1 VIVSAWRII
10 KRRQRDSA
18 FTGDGARL
26 YGGRWNSP
34 GTSLVYLAG
43 NASLAA
49 LEMLVHLDN
58 HQILDHYLLVEVRFD
73 ESLVTDV
80 SPDDLPDNWRD
91 SPPPETTRAVGDS
104 WVRMGTSALLCV
116 PSAIMEHEINYL
128 LNPGH
133 ADTGSV
139 EILEP
144 RPFQFDRRLA
154 GVRAERTN

>member
-1 VIVSAWRII
+1 MVSAWRII

-34 GTSLVYLAG
+34 GTSIVYLAG

-58 HQILDHYLLVEVRFD
+58 HQILGHYLLVEVRFD
-73 ESLVTDV
+73 ESLIAEL
-80 SPDDLPDNWRD
+80 SPGDLSDNWRD
-91 SPPPETTRAVGDS
+91 SPPPETTRAIGDS
-104 WVRMGTSALLCV
+104 WVRMGTSALLRV
-116 PSAIMEHEINYL
+116 PGTVIDHEVNYL

-133 ADTGSV
+133 ADTSSA

-144 RPFQFDRRLA
+144 RPIQFDQRLA
-154 GVRAERTN
+154 QLKGKSLD

>member
-1 VIVSAWRII
+1 MIVSGWRII

-34 GTSLVYLAG
+34 GTSVVYLAG

-49 LEMLVHLDN
+49 LEMLMHLDN
-58 HQILDHYLLVEVRFD
+58 DQILDHYLLVQVRFD
-73 ESLVTDV
+73 ESLLAEH
-80 SPDDLPDNWRD
+80 SSRDLPHNWRD
-91 SPPPETTRAVGDS
+91 SPPPETTRAIGDS
-104 WVRMGTSALLCV
+104 WVRMGTSALLRV
-116 PSAIMEHEINYL
+116 PSAVIDHEVNYL

-133 ADTGSV
+133 ADTSSV

-144 RPFQFDRRLA
+144 SPFQFDRRLA
-154 GVRAERTN
+154 RVKVKQTD